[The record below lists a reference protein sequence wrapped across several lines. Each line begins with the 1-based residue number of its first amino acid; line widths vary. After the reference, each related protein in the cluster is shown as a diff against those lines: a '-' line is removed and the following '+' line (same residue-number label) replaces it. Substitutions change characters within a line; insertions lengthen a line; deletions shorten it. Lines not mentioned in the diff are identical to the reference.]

1 MELSNS
7 IKKRFIKDYNLPIQ
21 VIQEPYFTYA
31 IETMDLHLDTK
42 SKLQLLIDVVT
53 ELGAEDKFF
62 SEANKVK
69 DSIINSIQLKGI
81 YDQLSADPL
90 DSYEVLNN
98 GVRTQDIYN
107 MGNVNRTFIS
117 LDLKHANFNVFRMYS
132 PELVLGFDTYEDM
145 IGSVTKFDYF
155 KKSKYIRQ
163 VIFGNM
169 LPKKQQRLQKFVM
182 SQIISVLHNDVGI
195 DMNDFVSA
203 SADEVVF
210 AVDPKDV
217 SMFVDMV
224 SRKVKENPLTE
235 KMASWIRIESF
246 TLKSIGDK
254 KFFVKEQ
261 ENGKVEFK
269 GIPSYFFMQVYKK
282 FTNQPITRDD
292 KIFYYDGMLA
302 TFEKEVFD
310 DTQEIIE
317 D

>member
-1 MELSNS
+1 MTLSNT

-21 VIQEPYFTYA
+21 VVQEPYFTYA
-31 IETMDLHLDTK
+31 IETLDTHLGTK
-42 SKLQLLIDVVT
+42 SKLQLLMDVVT
-53 ELGAEDKFF
+53 ELGSEDKFF

-69 DSIINSIQLKGI
+69 DPIINSIQLKGI
-81 YDQLSADPL
+81 YDHLSADPL
-90 DSYEVLNN
+90 NAYEVITN

-107 MGNVNRTFIS
+107 MGNVNKTFIS
-117 LDLKHANFNVFRMYS
+117 LDLKHANFNVFRMYD

-155 KKSKYIRQ
+155 KKSKYLRQ

-169 LPKKQQRLQKFVM
+169 LPKKQQRLQKWVM

-195 DMNDFVSA
+195 AMTDFVSA

-210 AVDPKDV
+210 AVDPKDIDL
-217 SMFVDMV
+217 FVDMV
-224 SRKVKENPLTE
+224 SRKVSSNELT
-235 KMASWIRIESF
+235 KDMTSWIRIEAF

-254 KFFVKEQ
+254 KFFVKELS
-261 ENGKVEFK
+261 NGSVEFK
-269 GIPSYFFMQVYKK
+269 GIQSYFFMQVYKK
-282 FTNQPITRDD
+282 YTKQPIIKDD
-292 KIFYYDGMLA
+292 KIFYFDGMLA